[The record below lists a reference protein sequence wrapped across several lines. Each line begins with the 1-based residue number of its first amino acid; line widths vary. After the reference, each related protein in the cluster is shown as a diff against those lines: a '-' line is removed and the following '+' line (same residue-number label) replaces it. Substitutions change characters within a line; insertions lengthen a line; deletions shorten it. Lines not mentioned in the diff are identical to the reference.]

1 MLSVEDMK
9 TFDILDE
16 PFLLIYINNNNI
28 SYSLNKLILGSTVS
42 QINSLI
48 YPSERIYHYGKLD
61 NNEKIVYKL
70 KGKSKCHLMRLEF
83 GRNSDLVKWTV
94 KRTNDNDNYRK
105 NDSDL
110 SFVTEKWI
118 NGRELLTM
126 YIEQGEDIYLT
137 VFTKS
142 RIVNTNL
149 TNFIFKYINAE
160 KNDDFQNHIIKHNS
174 LYYDQNFKQISINE
188 IKIIPPNSTIVYY
201 LKIINES
208 DYIKNENINT
218 IAVMESKSTSILKE
232 NDDNNILFNITNYI
246 NANNTYYINA
256 YAIIIENNNNIEYIS
271 FSGIIIYVK
280 KGLKISKINLIK
292 SSFIISCCT
301 AFFLLISLIK
311 YCYYRCKYRRYRY
324 HDYITDNPF
333 DIEYRLNNIYY
344 DDDDDLLE

>member
-1 MLSVEDMK
+1 MKNKFDSILSSDNILLSVEDMK

-149 TNFIFKYINAE
+149 TNFIFKYINTE
-160 KNDDFQNHIIKHNS
+160 KNDDFQNI
-174 LYYDQNFKQISINE
+174 
-188 IKIIPPNSTIVYY
+188 
-201 LKIINES
+201 
-208 DYIKNENINT
+208 
-218 IAVMESKSTSILKE
+218 
-232 NDDNNILFNITNYI
+232 
-246 NANNTYYINA
+246 
-256 YAIIIENNNNIEYIS
+256 
-271 FSGIIIYVK
+271 
-280 KGLKISKINLIK
+280 
-292 SSFIISCCT
+292 
-301 AFFLLISLIK
+301 
-311 YCYYRCKYRRYRY
+311 
-324 HDYITDNPF
+324 
-333 DIEYRLNNIYY
+333 
-344 DDDDDLLE
+344 